1 MISIDTV
8 SYTPNIKIKLGL
20 QHHAQLLTQQS
31 SKQLQDL
38 ASQHQLHR
46 TCLANFFWY
55 IRWAGNKDW
64 ILKAH

>member
-38 ASQHQLHR
+38 ASQHQHHR
-46 TCLANFFWY
+46 TCLENFSS
-55 IRWAGNKDW
+55 
-64 ILKAH
+64 ILIGPGIKTGF